1 MTPRS
6 TATTAAG
13 ARDHGARSRRRFRI
27 SFFRMFLLVFLVA
40 SLGTAAVA
48 GNLIW
53 QAYRGLPILAS
64 LEPQPSESTFL
75 YDAQGQ
81 LLTQLHGP
89 EHRVLVSLDQ
99 IPSHVVNAFVAIE
112 DHRFFDHLGVD
123 FRGILRAAYVN
134 IVGGQ
139 IIEGA
144 STITQQLARNA
155 WLTLDRTYERK
166 LQEVFLALQLERFYT
181 KEEILEMYL
190 NQIFFGHKAYG
201 IQAASQVYFGK
212 DVGELTVAEGALLAA
227 VARGPQLYS
236 PYLNPEAAKD
246 RRNLVLEAM
255 VRHGFLNQGEFEQL
269 REQPL
274 VLRGLRRPAEYPHPW
289 FVDYVLSQLLDRY
302 GPAQVYGG
310 GLHVYT
316 TLVPSIQAAAE
327 EAFRLH
333 LDPPFPLDAIDP
345 ATGQLAVQPETG
357 GVFLD
362 PHTGYI
368 LAMVGG
374 RRHDEAL
381 ELNRAWQAYRQTG
394 SAFKPLIYAAALE
407 MGYAPATI
415 VDDWPSTY
423 TLVDGTQWTFEN
435 HNLLYRGLTPYREGL
450 ALSINTMAV
459 KVLEKIGINTGFESA
474 RRLGIESLVER
485 DAQDRT
491 DRALSPLAL
500 GALTRGTTPL
510 QMARAFAPFANG
522 GYRIEPIAILRVTDR
537 HGNVL
542 EENEPRKEVVLSE
555 ESAYLMTSMLR
566 STVDWGTGV
575 VARLATGHPVAGKT
589 GTTDDDVDA
598 WWVGYTP
605 EFLGAVWMGYDQPRS
620 MDGVWGSTYA
630 APIWRDVAAAA
641 LAGTPPSTFVRPRNI
656 VELDVCIRSGKL
668 PGPHCPP
675 GDIRREVFR
684 RGTEPRTPCDV
695 HYVVMICGDHPNY
708 LAGPG
713 CPNPVARVAIRRTS
727 PWSAYTAVHED
738 TERLVTFIPADAAL
752 EAPTAVCEVHGPP
765 QPGIPY
771 VGPVRNIKLYAWRF
785 QFSPS
790 TITVN
795 FGDKVRIHLES
806 TDVNHGLAI
815 PEFGVHAVVLAG
827 RPVIVEF
834 IAEREGSF
842 PFYSAVFSGR
852 HWDRM
857 TGTLVVLPP
866 AGG

>member
-1 MTPRS
+1 VR
-6 TATTAAG
+6 
-13 ARDHGARSRRRFRI
+13 ARGRRRFRV
-27 SFFRMFLLVFLVA
+27 SFFRLFLAILLAA
-40 SLGTAAVA
+40 SLTAAAVV
-48 GNLIW
+48 GSLVW
-53 QAYRGLPILAS
+53 RAYQGLPTLAS
-64 LEPQPSESTFL
+64 LEPQPSKSTFL
-75 YDAQGQ
+75 YDAGGQ
-81 LLTQLHGP
+81 VITQLHGP
-89 EHRVLVSLDQ
+89 EHRVPVSLEQ
-99 IPSHVVNAFVAIE
+99 IPPHVVNAFVAIE

-134 IVGGQ
+134 LRGGT

-155 WLTLDRTYERK
+155 WLTLERTYERK

-212 DVGELTVAEGALLAA
+212 DVGALTVAEGALLAA
-227 VARGPQLYS
+227 VVRGPNRYS
-236 PYLNPEAAKD
+236 PYTNPEAAKD
-246 RRNLVLEAM
+246 RRNLVLDAM
-255 VRHGFLNQGEFEQL
+255 VRHGFLAQAEADTV
-269 REQPL
+269 REEPL
-274 VLRGLRRPAEYPHPW
+274 VLRRLRRPADYPHPW
-289 FVDYVLSQLLDRY
+289 FVDYVLSQLLDRL

-327 EAFRLH
+327 EAFRFH

-345 ATGQLAVQPETG
+345 ATGLKAVQPEVG

-362 PHTGYI
+362 PHSGRV

-374 RRHDEAL
+374 RQHDESL

-407 MGYAPATI
+407 MGYAPATV

-423 TLVDGTQWTFEN
+423 TLADGSQWTFEN

-459 KVLEKIGINTGFESA
+459 KVLEKIGINAGFESA
-474 RRLGIESLVER
+474 RRLGIESLVDRGPR
-485 DAQDRT
+485 DLT

-522 GYRIEPIAILRVTDR
+522 GYRIEPFAILRVKDR

-542 EENEPRKEVVLSE
+542 EENGPHRQVVLSE

-575 VARLATGHPVAGKT
+575 VARLASGHPVAGKT

-605 EFLGAVWMGYDQPRS
+605 EFIGAVWMGFDQPRS

-641 LAGTPPSTFVRPRNI
+641 LAGTAPSTFVRPRNI
-656 VELDVCIRSGKL
+656 VEVDVCVRSGKL

-675 GDIRREVFR
+675 GNIRREGFR
-684 RGTEPRTPCDV
+684 RGTEPRAICDV
-695 HYVVMICGDHPNY
+695 HYVVTICGDYRNY
-708 LAGPG
+708 LAGPW
-713 CPNPVARVAIRRTS
+713 CPNPVSRVAIRRRS
-727 PWSAYTAVHED
+727 PWSPYTAVHED
-738 TERLVTFIPADAAL
+738 TGRLVTYIPADAAL
-752 EAPTAVCEVHGPP
+752 EAPTTPCPIHAPP
-765 QPGIPY
+765 ELGIPY
-771 VGPVRNIKLYAWRF
+771 VGPIRDIKLYVWRF
-785 QFSPS
+785 EFALR

-795 FGDKVRIHLES
+795 FGEKVRIHLES
-806 TDVNHGLAI
+806 TDGNHGLAI
-815 PEFGVHAVVLAG
+815 PAFGVHAVVLAG
-827 RPVIVEF
+827 RPTVVEF
-834 IAEREGSF
+834 IADQEGTF
-842 PFYSAVFSGR
+842 PFYSAVYSGR
-852 HWDRM
+852 HWDQM

-866 AGG
+866 GGG